1 MPDTSNISL
10 SVKKYDIGTYFT
22 KVKDLTSTDI
32 HDLIVNVYS
41 PDKDFYF
48 PKNKH
53 GRKFRFDWLTNFE
66 WLKYSPSFDG
76 GFCLPCSLFSHC
88 MPSKSKGLMISK
100 PLLSNANAL
109 ASFREHANV
118 TYGIHAFSVES
129 LKKFLENFK
138 GNTKNDVDV
147 MLESVRFE
155 KANKFRKVPVP
166 IVDCVFFCGG
176 EVFHLEVKMIIALS

>member
-1 MPDTSNISL
+1 M
-10 SVKKYDIGTYFT
+10 KKYDIGTYFT

-76 GFCLPCSLFSHC
+76 EFCLPCSLFSYC

-100 PLLSNANAL
+100 PLLSNVNAL
-109 ASFREHANV
+109 ASIREHANV
-118 TYGIHAFSVES
+118 TYGTHAFSVES

-138 GNTKNDVDV
+138 GNTKNYVHV
-147 MLESVRFE
+147 GICES
-155 KANKFRKVPVP
+155 
-166 IVDCVFFCGG
+166 
-176 EVFHLEVKMIIALS
+176 